1 MSKIILKSIH
11 NPKVLNIIGA
21 GLAGTEAA
29 WQASN
34 LGIEVNLFEM
44 RPKKSTAAH
53 QTSNLAELVC
63 SNSFRSNSIKNAV
76 GLLKEEMRNL
86 NSLIINCAEESAV
99 PAGTALAV
107 DREIFSR
114 KVTEKIENN
123 SKINLIKEE
132 VKNLD
137 PFKSR
142 TTIIASGPLTS
153 DSLSEEIRKLT
164 NQKYL
169 YFYDAISPIVHGDSI
184 DMSIAFFGSRYG
196 KGSSDQEGDYINI
209 GLNKEQYTSFIEELI
224 EGEKIPIRDFEKAI
238 FFEGCLPI
246 EVMASR
252 GVDTLA
258 YGSMKPIGIENPKT
272 KKRFYAVIQLRKEN
286 LTGEFYSL
294 VGFQTRLRYP
304 EQKRIFSLL
313 PGLSKVKFLRY
324 GSLHRNTYIHSPR
337 LLNLSLQLKKNTNL
351 FFAGQ
356 LTGVEGYIESSA
368 IGLLAGLYAVSKLK
382 NEDPS
387 IPPATTAI
395 GALNRYIIESQ
406 NEDFQPMNVNFG
418 IFPSLEKVIRK
429 KIDRRDAM
437 ISRALHDLKKWK
449 EDLFLCKI

>member
-1 MSKIILKSIH
+1 MSNIIPKPNH
-11 NPKVLNIIGA
+11 NPKILNIIGA

-76 GLLKEEMRNL
+76 GLLKEEMRKL
-86 NSLIINCAEESAV
+86 DSLIMNCAEESKI

-107 DREIFSR
+107 DREIFSK
-114 KVTEKIENN
+114 KVTEKIEENP
-123 SKINLIKEE
+123 KINLIREE
-132 VKNLD
+132 VESLD
-137 PFKSR
+137 FFKDS
-142 TTIIASGPLTS
+142 TTIIATGPLTS
-153 DSLSEEIRKLT
+153 DSLSEEIKKLT
-164 NQKYL
+164 NEKYL

-196 KGSSDQEGDYINI
+196 KGSSDEEGDYINI
-209 GLNKEQYTSFIEELI
+209 GLNKEQYTNFIDELTK
-224 EGEKIPIRDFEKAI
+224 GDKIPLRDFEKAI

-258 YGSMKPIGIENPKT
+258 YGAMKPIGIENPRT

-286 LTGEFYSL
+286 LTGEFYSI

-304 EQKRIFSLL
+304 EQKRIFSTL
-313 PGLSKVKFLRY
+313 PALPKVKFLRY

-337 LLNLSLQLKKNTNL
+337 LLNLNLQLKENKNL

-356 LTGVEGYIESSA
+356 LTGVEGYIESTA
-368 IGLLAGLYAVSKLK
+368 IGLLAGLNAASELRG
-382 NEDPS
+382 EEPS

-395 GALNRYIIESQ
+395 GSLNRYVTESETE
-406 NEDFQPMNVNFG
+406 NFQPMNVNFG
-418 IFPSLEKVIRK
+418 IFPSLQSPIRK
-429 KIDRRDAM
+429 KEERREALVT
-437 ISRALHDLKKWK
+437 RALNDLEKWK
-449 EDLFLCKI
+449 EDTLLCKI

>member
-1 MSKIILKSIH
+1 VSKIPQTFHTS
-11 NPKVLNIIGA
+11 KVLNVIGA

-34 LGIEVNLFEM
+34 LGIEVNLYEM

-76 GLLKEEMRNL
+76 GLLKEEMRKL
-86 NSLIINCAEESAV
+86 DSLIINCAEESKI

-107 DREIFSR
+107 DREKFSK
-114 KVTEKIENN
+114 KVTKEIENN
-123 SKINLIKEE
+123 PKINLIREE
-132 VKNLD
+132 IKSLE
-137 PFKSR
+137 PFKDKI
-142 TTIIASGPLTS
+142 TIIATGPLTS
-153 DSLSEEIRKLT
+153 DSLSEEIKKLT
-164 NQKYL
+164 NEKYL

-184 DMSIAFFGSRYG
+184 DMSTAFFGSRYG
-196 KGSSDQEGDYINI
+196 KNSSNEEGDYINI
-209 GLNKEQYTSFIEELI
+209 GLSKVEYTNFIEELTK
-224 EGEKIPIRDFEKAI
+224 GEKIPLRDFEKAI

-258 YGSMKPIGIENPKT
+258 YGAMKPIGIENPKT
-272 KKRFYAVIQLRKEN
+272 KERFYAVIQLRKEN

-304 EQKRIFSLL
+304 EQKRIFSML
-313 PGLSKVKFLRY
+313 PALSKVKFLRF

-337 LLNLSLQLKKNTNL
+337 LLNLSLQLKKKSNL

-356 LTGVEGYIESSA
+356 LTGVEGYIESCA
-368 IGLLAGLYAVSKLK
+368 IGLLAGLYAASNLK
-382 NEDPS
+382 NEDPL
-387 IPPATTAI
+387 IPPPTTAI
-395 GALNRYIIESQ
+395 GALNRYVAESQ
-406 NEDFQPMNVNFG
+406 SEDFQPMNVNFG
-418 IFPSLEKVIRK
+418 IFPSLESHIRK
-429 KIDRRDAM
+429 KEDRRNAM
-437 ISRALHDLKKWK
+437 ITRANNDLEKWR
-449 EDLFLCKI
+449 EEISLCKI